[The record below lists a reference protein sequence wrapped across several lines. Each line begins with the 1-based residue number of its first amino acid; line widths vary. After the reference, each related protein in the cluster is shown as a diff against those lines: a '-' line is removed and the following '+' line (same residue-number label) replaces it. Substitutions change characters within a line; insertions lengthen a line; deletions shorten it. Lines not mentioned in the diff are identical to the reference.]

1 MSTAYEP
8 NIQGAI
14 AVLRDLMIAN
24 SFTMTR
30 EPYEPNYRGLV
41 DAVIDLKEGF
51 PTFAPLQVGFDA
63 TAFENVSEGDAL
75 YMRTSDGQ
83 VGLAIANDTLD
94 KALVAGVAETTK
106 SQGQTVKVIVAGIVA
121 TSGLDFGDQ
130 YYLSAASAGAIIKTP
145 PSSAG
150 QYVSRIGE
158 AGSTGQLIIRVEPP
172 ILLS

>member
-14 AVLRDLMIAN
+14 SVLRDLMIAN

-63 TAFENVSEGDAL
+63 VAFENLTDGDAL
-75 YMRTSDGQ
+75 YMRTSDGKVGKATDADGTSEAAQ
-83 VGLAIANDTLD
+83 VVGFANTVAITGD
-94 KALVAGVAETTK
+94 
-106 SQGQTVKVIVAGIVA
+106 TVKVIVIGLKEL
-121 TSGLDFGDQ
+121 TGLDAGDL
-130 YYLSAASAGAIIKTP
+130 YFLSPSTAGAITLTP
-145 PSSAG
+145 PSSA
-150 QYVSRIGE
+150 
-158 AGSTGQLIIRVEPP
+158 
-172 ILLS
+172 

>member
-41 DAVIDLKEGF
+41 DAVIDVKEGF

-83 VGLAIANDTLD
+83 VGKASASNGLQENAQVVGFANAD
-94 KALVAGVAETTK
+94 AVANGV
-106 SQGQTVKVIVAGIVA
+106 VKVIVIGLKTYVWFRCRGFIFSFSIYCRSYNFNTTFFCW
-121 TSGLDFGDQ
+121 TSCSESWRSL
-130 YYLSAASAGAIIKTP
+130 YCNTVCNSN
-145 PSSAG
+145 
-150 QYVSRIGE
+150 
-158 AGSTGQLIIRVEPP
+158 
-172 ILLS
+172 